1 MIAFCNTNHSAS
13 LALAKKS
20 WEVIILI
27 YHSPYP
33 KCHLRFQKNRV
44 LNCACWSTALMGHSF
59 TWCSPTRASWISAL
73 FCESSFI
80 LLALSCHSMI
90 LGLMSAMVDVC
101 AWGFCLLQYLYSLK
115 YVDTL
120 LSLSD
125 TDMHGSGKLHIS
137 LPVVLASCWVSCI
150 QHYLSNHSAHKELVA
165 FSASSW
171 CPLNALS
178 GSRTFH
184 DTWKIS
190 LTWL

>member
-33 KCHLRFQKNRV
+33 KCHLRFQKNMV
-44 LNCACWSTALMGHSF
+44 PNCACWATALMGHSF

-80 LLALSCHSMI
+80 LLALSSHSMI
-90 LGLMSAMVDVC
+90 LALTSAMVDVC

-125 TDMHGSGKLHIS
+125 ADMHGSEKLHIS
-137 LPVVLASCWVSCI
+137 LPVVFASCWVSCI

-184 DTWKIS
+184 DTWMIS